1 MRYLSKFNES
11 NEEFDVEYF
20 VTCFVDLIDE
30 FDGEYDHE
38 TIGKDESKQQVFF
51 VGLNLPRVKSVKG
64 NWSINLSNDDISDR
78 IKYAQEC
85 IEFYRDIEVAIKK
98 VKINYPDY
106 KVEINHETE
115 DFGSGIEGTRY
126 REAYIQIEF
135 IEPIKTKTIEKGLKK
150 GKLNFINSSELDGT
164 WDVK

>member
-20 VTCFVDLIDE
+20 VTCFADLIDE
-30 FDGEYDHE
+30 FDGDYEHE

-51 VGLNLPRVKSVKG
+51 VGLNLPRVKSVKRKSLASSI
-64 NWSINLSNDDISDR
+64 WSINLSNDDISDR

-106 KVEINHETE
+106 KVKINHETE
-115 DFGSGIEGTRY
+115 DFGSGIEGSTY
-126 REAYIQIEF
+126 KEYKEAYVQIEF
-135 IEPIKTKTIEKGLKK
+135 IEPIK
-150 GKLNFINSSELDGT
+150 N
-164 WDVK
+164 

>member
-11 NEEFDVEYF
+11 NEEFDIEYF
-20 VTCFVDLIDE
+20 VTCFADLIDE
-30 FDGEYDHE
+30 FDGEYEHE
-38 TIGKDESKQQVFF
+38 TIGKDESKQQIFF
-51 VGLNLPRVKSVKG
+51 IGLNLPRVKLGKRK
-64 NWSINLSNDDISDR
+64 WSIDLSNDDISDR

-106 KVEINHETE
+106 IVEINHETE
-115 DFGSGIEGTRY
+115 DFDSGQGTTY
-126 REAYIQIEF
+126 KEAYIQIEF

-150 GKLNFINSSELDGT
+150 GKLNFINSYELDGT

>member
-20 VTCFVDLIDE
+20 ATCFVDLIDE
-30 FDGEYDHE
+30 FDGEYEHE
-38 TIGKDESKQQVFF
+38 TIGEKESKQQVFF
-51 VGLNLPRVKSVKG
+51 VAFNLPRVKSVKRK
-64 NWSINLSNDDISDR
+64 WSIDLSDDISDR
-78 IKYAQEC
+78 IKYSEEC
-85 IEFYRDIEVAIKK
+85 LEFYKDIEVAIKK

-115 DFGSGIEGTRY
+115 DFGSGIEGTVY
-126 REAYIQIEF
+126 RESYIQIEF
-135 IEPIKTKTIEKGLKK
+135 IEPIKTKTIEKNLEK
-150 GKLNFINSSELDGT
+150 GKLNFINSSELNGT

>member
-20 VTCFVDLIDE
+20 ATCFVDLIDE

-38 TIGKDESKQQVFF
+38 TIGEDESKQQVFF
-51 VGLNLPRVKSVKG
+51 VILNLPRVKSVKKK
-64 NWSINLSNDDISDR
+64 WSINLSNDDISDR

-115 DFGSGIEGTRY
+115 DFGSGIEGTTY
-126 REAYIQIEF
+126 KEAYIQIEF
-135 IEPIKTKTIEKGLKK
+135 IEPI
-150 GKLNFINSSELDGT
+150 N
-164 WDVK
+164 

>member
-30 FDGEYDHE
+30 FDGYEHE

-51 VGLNLPRVKSVKG
+51 VGLNLPRVKCVKRK
-64 NWSINLSNDDISDR
+64 WSINLSNDDISDR

-135 IEPIKTKTIEKGLKK
+135 IEPIKTKTIEKGLEK
-150 GKLNFINSSELDGT
+150 GKLNFIKSSDLDGT

>member
-20 VTCFVDLIDE
+20 VTCFADLIDE
-30 FDGEYDHE
+30 FDGDYELE
-38 TIGKDESKQQVFF
+38 TIGEDESKQQVFF
-51 VGLNLPRVKSVKG
+51 VGLNLPRVKSVKRK
-64 NWSINLSNDDISDR
+64 WSINLSNDISDR

-115 DFGSGIEGTRY
+115 DFGSGIEGTTY
-126 REAYIQIEF
+126 KEAYIQIEF
-135 IEPIKTKTIEKGLKK
+135 IEPIKTNTIEKGLEK
-150 GKLNFINSSELDGT
+150 GKLNFIKSSDLDGT